1 METPRRATLSVAI
14 ITLNEEAN
22 LPRTLASVAWADEI
36 VIVDSGS
43 TDDTR
48 SIAELYRARFITEA
62 WRGFAVQKN
71 FAILLCTSDWVLSLD
86 ADETVSPE
94 LALSIQKALAAPP
107 STTAYALR
115 RRNLFLGRW
124 IRHGGYYPDPKL
136 RLFPRGQCTFQE
148 TPVHE
153 TAVFAGNG
161 GGAGVGNGGG
171 AGVGNGGGA
180 GVRSIETLDGD
191 LLHDAYPTLASYL
204 DHMQRYSTLGAEIA
218 VARGRT
224 GMGLFRFLNGVLLN
238 PLATFVYNYVLRA
251 GFLDGREGLL
261 LHLYHSAYVSW
272 KYAKAWE
279 RARQR

>member
-1 METPRRATLSVAI
+1 METPHRATLSVAI

-22 LPRTLASVAWADEI
+22 LPRTLASVAWANEI

-48 SIAELYRARFITEA
+48 AIAQSYGARFITEP
-62 WRGFAVQKN
+62 WRGFAAQKN
-71 FAILLCTSDWVLSLD
+71 FALSLCTSEWVLSLD
-86 ADETVSPE
+86 ADEAVSPE
-94 LALSIQKALAAPP
+94 LAASLQEVIAASP
-107 STTAYALR
+107 SHTAYAVR
-115 RRNLFLGRW
+115 RRNFFLGRW
-124 IRHGGYYPDPKL
+124 MRHGGYYPDAKL
-136 RLFPRGQCTFQE
+136 RLFPRGQGAFQE

-153 TAVFAGNG
+153 TAVFTADG
-161 GGAGVGNGGG
+161 GRDRGRNV
-171 AGVGNGGGA
+171 
-180 GVRSIETLDGD
+180 STLDGD
-191 LLHDAYPTLASYL
+191 LLHHAYPTLASYL

-224 GMGLFRFLNGVLLN
+224 GSAVFSFVNGVLLN
-238 PLATFVYNYVLRA
+238 PLATFLYNYVVRA

-279 RARQR
+279 RTRRPVTTES

>member
-36 VIVDSGS
+36 VIADSGS

-48 SIAELYRARFITEA
+48 SIAEAYRARFITEA
-62 WRGFAVQKN
+62 WRGFAAQKN
-71 FAILLCTSDWVLSLD
+71 FAISLCTSDWVLSLD
-86 ADETVSPE
+86 ADEAISPE
-94 LALSIQKALAAPP
+94 LAASIQTALAAPP
-107 STTAYALR
+107 SRTAYALR
-115 RRNLFLGRW
+115 RRNFFLGRW
-124 IRHGGYYPDPKL
+124 IRHGGYYPDSKL

-153 TAVFAGNG
+153 TVVFAGNG
-161 GGAGVGNGGG
+161 GRARVGNGGR
-171 AGVGNGGGA
+171 AGVG
-180 GVRSIETLDGD
+180 SIETLDGD
-191 LLHDAYPTLASYL
+191 LLHDAYPTLVSYL
-204 DHMQRYSTLGAEIA
+204 DHMQRYSSLGADIA

-224 GMGLFRFLNGVLLN
+224 GVGLFSFLNGVLLN
-238 PLATFVYNYVLRA
+238 PLATFVYKYVLRT

-279 RARQR
+279 RARRR